1 MTMPEQTEGPR
12 AKLLMFYDI
21 IPETQQ
27 AYYEF
32 ILREFIPHLQELGL
46 VVTQAWHTAYGNYP
60 VRMTAF
66 VAPDM
71 DTVRRALASPEWK
84 DLNERLEPFVTHL
97 SYKVVRYREGFQF

>member
-1 MTMPEQTEGPR
+1 MPEETDASR
-12 AKLLMFYDI
+12 VKLLMFYDI

-32 ILREFIPHLQELGL
+32 ILREFIPRLQELDL

-66 VAPDM
+66 VAPDL
-71 DTVRRALASPEWK
+71 DTVRKVLASPEWK
-84 DLNERLEPFVTHL
+84 GLNERLEQFVTNL

>member
-1 MTMPEQTEGPR
+1 MTMPEQTDAPR
-12 AKLLMFYDI
+12 VKLLMSYDI
-21 IPETQQ
+21 IPDTQQ

-66 VAPDM
+66 AAPDL
-71 DTVRRALASPEWK
+71 DTVRRVLGSPEWK
-84 DLNERLEPFVTHL
+84 GLNERLEQFVTHL

>member
-1 MTMPEQTEGPR
+1 MPEQTDLPR

-21 IPETQQ
+21 VPETQQ

-32 ILREFIPHLQELGL
+32 ILREFIPRLQELGL
-46 VVTQAWHTAYGNYP
+46 VVNQAWHTAYGNYP

-66 VAPDM
+66 VAPDV

-84 DLNERLEPFVTHL
+84 DLNERLEKFVINL
-97 SYKVVRYREGFQF
+97 SYKIVRNREGFQF